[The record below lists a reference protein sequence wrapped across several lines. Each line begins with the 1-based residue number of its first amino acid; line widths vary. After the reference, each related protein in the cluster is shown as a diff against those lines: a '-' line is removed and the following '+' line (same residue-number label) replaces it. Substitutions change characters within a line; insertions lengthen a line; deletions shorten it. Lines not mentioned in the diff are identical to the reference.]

1 MSRRLIITLS
11 GILASDLIGV
21 LIAVV
26 AVVTVSVSG
35 NTSDSSPRKLTGEPA
50 AHDPVLVAGASG
62 QP

>member
-21 LIAVV
+21 LIAIV
-26 AVVTVSVSG
+26 AVVTVSG